1 VRERLRLGLVV
12 GVLAMLLAPADAARG
27 QGLFTPAQ
35 DPLAG
40 SRVFGAKGCVRC
52 HAVNGAG
59 GKVGPDLARIDRP
72 HTFFDLAAALW
83 NHAPRMA
90 DRMRELK
97 IERPRLEAHETGDLV
112 AFLFSVDYFDPR
124 GRPDVGRRIF
134 NEKRCVMCHQ
144 VGGTG
149 GVVGPSL
156 DGLKDYGSPIYLATA
171 MWNHGPQMAAAMR
184 SKGIP
189 RPVFKG
195 DELTDLLAYIA
206 SASPVIPQGPVYV
219 LPGRAAEGRTLF
231 AEKRC
236 LECHSVG
243 GQGGKVGP
251 DLAERSVHM
260 SLTQF
265 ATAMWNKAPAMTAAM
280 KSRAVALP
288 QLSAAEMAD
297 IVAYLY
303 SVRYFAQS
311 GDPRR
316 GLVVANSKG
325 CLGCH
330 ALPGERGKPAGDL
343 SKAPGLDSPAAVLSA
358 LWNHSFI
365 KTARDGGKPGWAE
378 IRPNEMADLTA
389 YLRSLQGRP

>member
-1 VRERLRLGLVV
+1 MRERLRLGLVALLV
-12 GVLAMLLAPADAARG
+12 MLLASAGTVRG
-27 QGLFTPAQ
+27 QALFTPAQ

-40 SRVFGAKGCVRC
+40 SRVFGAKGCVKC

-72 HTFFDLAAALW
+72 HTFFDLASALW

-97 IERPRLEAHETGDLV
+97 IDRPRLEPRETGDLV

-124 GRPDVGRRIF
+124 GRPDVGRRLF
-134 NEKRCVMCHQ
+134 TEKRCVMCHQ
-144 VGGTG
+144 VGGVG

-156 DGLKDYGSPIYLATA
+156 DGLKEYGSPIYLATA
-171 MWNHGPQMAAAMR
+171 MWNHGPQMAEVMKA
-184 SKGIP
+184 KGIP
-189 RPVFKG
+189 RPTFKG
-195 DELTDLLAYIA
+195 DELSDLLAYIGV
-206 SASPVIPQGPVYV
+206 ASPVIPPAPVYV
-219 LPGRAAEGRTLF
+219 LPGRVAEGRTLF
-231 AEKRC
+231 AQKRC

-251 DLAERSVHM
+251 DLSERSVHM

-265 ATAMWNKAPAMTAAM
+265 ATAMWNKAPAMLAAM
-280 KSRAVALP
+280 KSHAVELP

-311 GDPRR
+311 GDPRQ
-316 GLVVANSKG
+316 GLVVAHRKG

-343 SKAPGLDSPAAVLSA
+343 SKAPGLDSAAAVLSA

-365 KTARDGGKPGWAE
+365 KTGPQGGKPGWAE
-378 IRPNEMADLTA
+378 IKPGEMADLTA